1 MYTIFRERSSA
12 RKKAPNSLNILEPWS
27 YTLLTENK
35 QFSQAL
41 KTREGKCHVRVQQ
54 GPANISGTSCWIWW
68 HCQGT
73 RKWCNQGKPAAASRS
88 SSEPRALSPS
98 QICRLRAGAE
108 SKTSHC
114 LSGLVQ
120 QGPRAGP
127 GRPVEDF
134 ERDSTA
140 LLGQGVTGHGWAE
153 MESWPMGKKLSKFPE
168 EVGRAN
174 NAIFFPLGIS
184 LFFTVK

>member
-1 MYTIFRERSSA
+1 MMTLPGDKKVMQAGQACSSIQEQL
-12 RKKAPNSLNILEPWS
+12 R
-27 YTLLTENK
+27 T
-35 QFSQAL
+35 Q
-41 KTREGKCHVRVQQ
+41 
-54 GPANISGTSCWIWW
+54 
-68 HCQGT
+68 
-73 RKWCNQGKPAAASRS
+73 
-88 SSEPRALSPS
+88 SPS

-174 NAIFFPLGIS
+174 NAIFSP
-184 LFFTVK
+184 